1 VQSNNDSKGMAINH
15 FLLQAKVARIVE
27 VLNTIIGCSSVRTY
41 NDFLVGAY
49 RFPITD
55 PVDVLKNMGFAID
68 ESVTANKDD
77 SILVMTLKMRESLM
91 KLLAEQEANREQRNR
106 IAKWIVAD
114 WGGIKSGKLGPDG
127 SDSATSLIAAIDK
140 AEDDSKHGKDKFD
153 FNRIASWSKF
163 LAFKSPEE
171 FAIYDARVIYSLN
184 WLLYQCDAEK
194 YLPMPTGQNSVM
206 GLLNYEVFLFLKS
219 GVAGDAV
226 AALQSDVDKRR
237 GKDNAKSSF
246 VRNLKKGEGGPF
258 IDNKAAYSQY
268 CGLLEEM
275 ARLIFG
281 AADTQR
287 LTKTEML
294 LFSIADAEIAKSV
307 LKYLS
312 ELVPTR

>member
-1 VQSNNDSKGMAINH
+1 MNGC
-15 FLLQAKVARIVE
+15 LLQAKVAQIVDA
-27 VLNTIIGCSSVRTY
+27 LNTIIGCSSIRTY

-49 RFPITD
+49 RFPIPD
-55 PVDVLKNMGFAID
+55 PVDALKNTGFAID
-68 ESVTANKDD
+68 ESVTANRDD
-77 SILVMTLKMRESLM
+77 SILSKTLEMRESLM

-127 SDSATSLIAAIDK
+127 SDSATSLFAAIDK
-140 AEDDSKHGKDKFD
+140 AVEVSRQGKEEFD

-163 LAFKSPEE
+163 LAFKSPEKY
-171 FAIYDARVIYSLN
+171 AIYDARVIYSLN
-184 WLLYQCDAEK
+184 WLLYQCGAEK
-194 YLPMPTGQNSVM
+194 YLPMPAGQNSVM
-206 GLLNYEVFLFLKS
+206 GLLDYEVFLYFKS
-219 GVAGDAV
+219 GAASDVV
-226 AALQSDVDKRR
+226 AALQSDIGKRR

-246 VRNLKKGEGGPF
+246 VRNLKNGEGGPF
-258 IDNKAAYSQY
+258 IDNKTAYAQY
-268 CGLLEEM
+268 CRLLEEM
-275 ARLIFG
+275 ARLVFG

>member
-1 VQSNNDSKGMAINH
+1 MND
-15 FLLQAKVARIVE
+15 FLLHAKVAQIVD
-27 VLNTIIGCSSVRTY
+27 VLNTIIGCSSIRTY
-41 NDFLVGAY
+41 NDFLVDAY

-55 PVDVLKNMGFAID
+55 PVDVLKNIGFAID
-68 ESVTANKDD
+68 ESVTANRDD
-77 SILVMTLKMRESLM
+77 SILAMTLKMRESLI

-106 IAKWIVAD
+106 IVKWIVAD

-127 SDSATSLIAAIDK
+127 SDIDSSLIAAIDK
-140 AEDDSKHGKDKFD
+140 AEENSRQGKDEFD

-163 LAFKSPEE
+163 LAFKSPEKY
-171 FAIYDARVIYSLN
+171 AIYDARVIYSLN
-184 WLLYQCDAEK
+184 WLLYQCDANK
-194 YLPMPTGQNSVM
+194 YLPMPAGQNSVM
-206 GLLNYEVFLFLKS
+206 GLLDYEVFLFFKS
-219 GVAGDAV
+219 GVAGDV
-226 AALQSDVDKRR
+226 LAALQSDIGKRR

-246 VRNLKKGEGGPF
+246 VRNLKKGEDGPF

-268 CGLLEEM
+268 CRLLEEM

-287 LTKTEML
+287 LTKAEML

-312 ELVPTR
+312 ELIPNR